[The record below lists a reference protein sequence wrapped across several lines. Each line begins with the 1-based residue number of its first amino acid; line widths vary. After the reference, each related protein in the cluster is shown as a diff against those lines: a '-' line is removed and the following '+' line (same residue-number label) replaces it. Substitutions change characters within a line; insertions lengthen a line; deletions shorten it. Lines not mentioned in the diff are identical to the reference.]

1 MVGKFM
7 CVCASV
13 YSILR
18 CDRSAL
24 YGGQRATERLTE
36 PPSERAAETYSV
48 PGISSSIQDANRR
61 WLRGTTNKFG
71 GGGSGVGYKISTSS
85 THPARFRSENSKLAH
100 ARMSER
106 KKRKEKKKEKTISSI
121 QFRCAMSALCGGCQR
136 KNLLIS
142 ATHAQTAS
150 EPKKI

>member
-1 MVGKFM
+1 MGGVGYGREIYV
-7 CVCASV
+7 CVCVCVSV

-24 YGGQRATERLTE
+24 YGGQRATERLTG
-36 PPSERAAETYSV
+36 PPTDRPSERAAETYSV
-48 PGISSSIQDANRR
+48 PGISTSIQDANRR

-106 KKRKEKKKEKTISSI
+106 KEKKGKNHLIHPIPMRHVSPLWRLSEKIY
-121 QFRCAMSALCGGCQR
+121 
-136 KNLLIS
+136 
-142 ATHAQTAS
+142 
-150 EPKKI
+150 